1 VFAPAMTLAE
11 LKALLS
17 SNDLTIVRGPSE
29 AGAYT
34 LASTRAMPMGIE
46 PVVAAL
52 RTDARVLFVEAAVND
67 TPAVR

>member
-1 VFAPAMTLAE
+1 
-11 LKALLS
+11 
-17 SNDLTIVRGPSE
+17 
-29 AGAYT
+29 
-34 LASTRAMPMGIE
+34 MGIE